1 MDHPRQRPDTDLTGT
16 GRDKGD
22 GGSTVTEYQFI
33 REARTAH
40 SEAYAIEDGEHSL
53 GRVDVHYTTSVAYAT
68 LAVHHSLDDE
78 AVQALIAAID
88 ARIVSSADPHR
99 EDFIVTVW
107 KGEEAGTYADDSD
120 FAESDYEDDEAP
132 GAADWDAEDEDE
144 KDGGA

>member
-1 MDHPRQRPDTDLTGT
+1 MDHPRQRADTDLTGA
-16 GRDKGD
+16 GRDTGD
-22 GGSTVTEYQFI
+22 GGNTVTEYRFI
-33 REARTAH
+33 REARTAY

-120 FAESDYEDDEAP
+120 FAESDYEDEDDE
-132 GAADWDAEDEDE
+132 GDED
-144 KDGGA
+144 DDA